1 MLMKTSANN
10 LSYISGKVK
19 NIPRKL
25 KREFYK
31 LPLLQTIQE
40 QAYQNALKTYAQFLP
55 ELDDRGLSIVKTLRE
70 QGSCMIHLE
79 DLALPSTEEMMRTAF
94 SLANKLKNSL
104 SNAHLSNGCEVGSS
118 QEDLREFLEILFWA
132 LEPKLLDI
140 VENYIGLPILYQFFA
155 MRRSIADGQPSGV
168 RRWHIDFEDR
178 RIIKIIIYLN
188 DVVAG
193 GGPYEYISRSLTSEA
208 VKKLNYDNLGY
219 VSDEKMATAVS
230 KSDWTTCLA
239 KKGTVIISDT
249 ASVFHRAQPPTLDER
264 FSITFCYTS
273 TNPQVVWNGR
283 KISFEQWEIIDSTL
297 DQRQKNCLDL
307 KRLTNFYK
315 R

>member
-1 MLMKTSANN
+1 MKTSANN
-10 LSYISGKVK
+10 LSFISGKVK

-55 ELDDRGLSIVKTLRE
+55 ELDDQGLSIVKTLRE
-70 QGSCMIHLE
+70 EGSCMIHLE
-79 DLALPSTEEMMRTAF
+79 DLALPSTEEMMRTAL
-94 SLANKLKNSL
+94 SLANNLQNPL
-104 SNAHLSNGCEVGSS
+104 SNAHSSNSCEVGSS
-118 QEDLREFLEILFWA
+118 KEEDLREFLEILFWA

-140 VENYIGLPILYQFFA
+140 IENYVGLPILYQFFA
-155 MRRSIADGQPSGV
+155 MRRSIADGKPSGV

-178 RIIKIIIYLN
+178 CTIKIIIYLN

-193 GGPYEYISRSLTSEA
+193 GGPYEYISRSLTTQA

-219 VSDEKMATAVS
+219 VSDEKMATAVA
-230 KSDWTTCLA
+230 KSDWTSCLA

-249 ASVFHRAQPPTLDER
+249 ASVFHRAQPPTLNER

-283 KISFEQWEIIDSTL
+283 KISAEQWEIINSTIN
-297 DQRQKNCLDL
+297 QRQKNCLDL
-307 KRLTNFYK
+307 KRLAEFM
-315 R
+315 

>member
-1 MLMKTSANN
+1 MKISANN

-55 ELDDRGLSIVKTLRE
+55 ELDDQGLSIVKTLRE
-70 QGSCMIHLE
+70 EGSCMIHLE
-79 DLALPSTEEMMRTAF
+79 DLALLSTEKMMRTAL
-94 SLANKLKNSL
+94 SLANNLQNPL
-104 SNAHLSNGCEVGSS
+104 SNAHSSNGCEVGSS
-118 QEDLREFLEILFWA
+118 REEDLREFLEILFWA

-140 VENYIGLPILYQFFA
+140 IENYIGLPILYQFFA
-155 MRRSIADGQPSGV
+155 MRRSIADGKPSGV

-178 RIIKIIIYLN
+178 CTIKIIIYLN

-193 GGPYEYISRSLTSEA
+193 GGPYEYISRSLTTQA

-283 KISFEQWEIIDSTL
+283 KISPEQWDIIDSTI
-297 DQRQKNCLDL
+297 DRRQKNCLDP
-307 KRLTNFYK
+307 KQLTKFYK

>member
-1 MLMKTSANN
+1 MKTSANN
-10 LSYISGKVK
+10 LSFISGKVK

-55 ELDDRGLSIVKTLRE
+55 ELDDQGLSIVKTLRE
-70 QGSCMIHLE
+70 EGSCMIHLE
-79 DLALPSTEEMMRTAF
+79 DLALPSTEEMMRTAL
-94 SLANKLKNSL
+94 SLANNLQNPL
-104 SNAHLSNGCEVGSS
+104 SNAHLSNSCEVGSS
-118 QEDLREFLEILFWA
+118 KEEDLREFLEILFWA

-140 VENYIGLPILYQFFA
+140 IENYVGLPILYQFFA
-155 MRRSIADGQPSGV
+155 MRRSIADGKPSGV

-178 RIIKIIIYLN
+178 CTIKIIIYLN

-193 GGPYEYISRSLTSEA
+193 GGPYEYISRSLTTQA

-219 VSDEKMATAVS
+219 VSDEKMATAVA
-230 KSDWTTCLA
+230 KSDWTSCLA

-249 ASVFHRAQPPTLDER
+249 ASVFHRAQPPTLNER

-273 TNPQVVWNGR
+273 TTPQVVWNGR
-283 KISFEQWEIIDSTL
+283 KISPEQWDIINSTIN
-297 DQRQKNCLDL
+297 QRQKKCLEP
-307 KRLTNFYK
+307 KRLAEFM
-315 R
+315 